1 MPARTANELLAALG
15 SEQGRRDPMPLFAE
29 LHRIGPV
36 CRLEPGSSP
45 YAVVVNGYD
54 AAQEALKDTR
64 FHRLLTADP
73 DPQASVLRRL
83 GGSMMFRNEPDHLR
97 MRKVFQAV
105 LTPRRLAG
113 FEPVV
118 DGLVAELLDDLGK
131 AGADRQ
137 LVDFVDFAYR
147 LPITVIG
154 TFLGIPR
161 SDLGWFRDRTQRIDE
176 YLDLGGKAPEKL
188 AAANQAADELN
199 AYYARMIR
207 DRRLRPRDDDRGGG
221 VGKESDTVGSLV
233 HALDSGTSGIDE
245 QELIDN
251 LLVLVNA
258 SFVTTMN
265 LLTNGLELLL
275 AEPPLI
281 DALRD
286 DPGLASDHVEEILRH
301 QSSVQ
306 LISRKASTDL
316 ELAGEPIAEGSLV
329 LILPGAANRDP
340 AKHPDADTFDPGRD
354 DLQHLSFGAGP
365 FYCVGAA
372 LARMEGRAAFGQLFR
387 RFPGL
392 RLVSEPVRS
401 RSLLL
406 RGHESMPIRLG

>member
-1 MPARTANELLAALG
+1 MSRTANELLAALG

-36 CRLEPGSSP
+36 CRLEPGTSP

-73 DPQASVLRRL
+73 DPQDSVLRRL

-118 DGLVAELLDDLGK
+118 DALVTELLDDLGK
-131 AGADRQ
+131 TGADRQ

-154 TFLGIPR
+154 EFLGIPR

-199 AYYARMIR
+199 AYYARMIAE
-207 DRRLRPRDDDRGGG
+207 RRIRPRDDL
-221 VGKESDTVGSLV
+221 VGSLV

-265 LLTNGLELLL
+265 LLTNGLELVL
-275 AEPPLI
+275 ADPPLI
-281 DALRD
+281 GALRD
-286 DPGLASDHVEEILRH
+286 DPGRASDYVEEILRH

-316 ELAGEPIAEGSLV
+316 ELAGVPIAEGSLV

-392 RLVSEPVRS
+392 RLASEPVRS

-406 RGHESMPIRLG
+406 RGHQSMPIRLG

>member
-1 MPARTANELLAALG
+1 
-15 SEQGRRDPMPLFAE
+15 MPLFAE
-29 LHRIGPV
+29 LHRLGPV
-36 CRLEPGSSP
+36 CPLAPGSSP
-45 YAVVVNGYD
+45 YGFVINGYD

-73 DPQASVLRRL
+73 DPQDAVLRRL

-105 LTPRRLAG
+105 LTPRRLTG
-113 FEPVV
+113 FEPIVEA
-118 DGLVAELLDDLGK
+118 LTAELLDDLAK
-131 AGADRQ
+131 AGANRQ
-137 LVDFVDFAYR
+137 VVEFTDFAYR
-147 LPITVIG
+147 LPITVIA

-161 SDLGWFRDRTQRIDE
+161 SDVDWFKDRTQRIDE
-176 YLDLGGKAPEKL
+176 YLDLGGKEPAKL
-188 AAANQAADELN
+188 AAANQAANELN
-199 AYYARMIR
+199 DYYARMIS
-207 DRRLRPRDDDRGGG
+207 DRRLRPRDDL
-221 VGKESDTVGSLV
+221 VGSLV

-275 AEPPLI
+275 ADPALI
-281 DALRD
+281 EDLRD
-286 DPGLASDHVEEILRH
+286 DPELAASYVEEVLRH

-306 LISRKASTDL
+306 LISRKASTEI
-316 ELAGEPIAEGSLV
+316 ELAGQTIPEGSLV

-340 AKHPDADTFDPGRD
+340 AKHPDADTFDPHRD

-365 FYCVGAA
+365 FFCVGAA
-372 LARMEGRAAFGQLFR
+372 LARMEGRAAFGQLFG

-392 RLVSEPVRS
+392 QLAGPAERS
-401 RSLLL
+401 PSLLL
-406 RGHESMPIRLG
+406 RGHRSMPIRLG

>member
-1 MPARTANELLAALG
+1 MPTANEILAALG
-15 SEQGRRDPMPLFAE
+15 SEAGRRDPMPLFAE

-64 FHRLLTADP
+64 FHRLLSADP
-73 DPQASVLRRL
+73 DPKDAVLRRL
-83 GGSMMFRNEPDHLR
+83 GGSMMFRNEPDHVR

-105 LTPRRLAG
+105 LTPRRLTG

-118 DGLVAELLDDLGK
+118 DDLVGELLGDLGK
-131 AGADRQ
+131 AGADGQ
-137 LVDFVDFAYR
+137 LVDFTDFAYR

-154 TFLGIPR
+154 TFLGIAR
-161 SDLGWFRDRTQRIDE
+161 SDLGWFRDRTQRIDD
-176 YLDLGGKAPEKL
+176 YLDLGGKNPDKL
-188 AAANQAADELN
+188 TAANQAADELG

-207 DRRLRPRDDDRGGG
+207 DRRIRPRDDL
-221 VGKESDTVGSLV
+221 VGSLV
-233 HALDSGTSGIDE
+233 HSLDSGTAGIDE
-245 QELIDN
+245 EELINN

-265 LLTNGLELLL
+265 LLTNGLELLF
-275 AEPPLI
+275 AEPSLI
-281 DALRD
+281 DALRE
-286 DPGLASDHVEEILRH
+286 DPGLASDYVEEILRH

-316 ELAGEPIAEGSLV
+316 VLAGEPIAAGSLV

-340 AKHPDADTFDPGRD
+340 AKHADADVFDPGRD

-387 RFPGL
+387 QFPAL
-392 RLVSEPVRS
+392 RLAGEPVRS

-406 RGHESMPIRLG
+406 RGHQSMPIRVR

>member
-1 MPARTANELLAALG
+1 MPARTANEVLAALG

-36 CRLEPGSSP
+36 CRLEPGTSP

-73 DPQASVLRRL
+73 DPKDSVLRRL

-118 DGLVAELLDDLGK
+118 DDLVTELLDDLGK
-131 AGADRQ
+131 ADRQ

-199 AYYARMIR
+199 AYYARMIAE
-207 DRRLRPRDDDRGGG
+207 RRIRPRDDL
-221 VGKESDTVGSLV
+221 VGSLV

-275 AEPPLI
+275 AEPRLI
-281 DALRD
+281 EALRD
-286 DPGLASDHVEEILRH
+286 DPGLASDYVEEILRH

-392 RLVSEPVRS
+392 RLASEPVRS

>member
-1 MPARTANELLAALG
+1 
-15 SEQGRRDPMPLFAE
+15 MPLFAE

-36 CRLEPGSSP
+36 CRLAPGSSP

-64 FHRLLTADP
+64 FHRLLSADP
-73 DPQASVLRRL
+73 NPKEPVLRRL

-118 DGLVAELLDDLGK
+118 DALSAELLDDLAK
-131 AGADRQ
+131 AGADGQ
-137 LVDFVDFAYR
+137 VVDFVDFAYR

-161 SDLGWFRDRTQRIDE
+161 SDLGWFRDRTQAIDD
-176 YLDLGGKAPEKL
+176 YLDLGGKAPERL
-188 AAANQAADELN
+188 AAANQAAEELN
-199 AYYARMIR
+199 DYYARMIAE
-207 DRRLRPRDDDRGGG
+207 RRIRPRDDL
-221 VGKESDTVGSLV
+221 VGSLV

-265 LLTNGLELLL
+265 LLTNGLEQLL
-275 AEPPLI
+275 AQPALI

-286 DPGLASDHVEEILRH
+286 DPGLAADYVEEVLRH

-306 LISRKASTDL
+306 LISRKASVDL
-316 ELAGEPIAEGSLV
+316 ELAGEAISAGSLV

-340 AKHPDADTFDPGRD
+340 AKHADADTFDPGRE

-387 RFPGL
+387 RLPGL
-392 RLVSEPVRS
+392 RLAGEAVRS
-401 RSLLL
+401 HSLLL
-406 RGHESMPIRLG
+406 RGHQFMPIRMG

>member
-1 MPARTANELLAALG
+1 MRTANEILAALG
-15 SEQGRRDPMPLFAE
+15 SEDGRRDPMPLFAE

-36 CRLEPGSSP
+36 CRLAPGSSP

-64 FHRLLTADP
+64 FHRLLSADP
-73 DPQASVLRRL
+73 NPKEPVLRRL

-105 LTPRRLAG
+105 LTPRRLTG

-118 DGLVAELLDDLGK
+118 DALAAELLDELGK
-131 AGADRQ
+131 AGANGQ
-137 LVDFVDFAYR
+137 VVDFVDFAYR

-161 SDLGWFRDRTQRIDE
+161 SDFGWFRDRTQRIDD
-176 YLDLGGKAPEKL
+176 YLDLGGKAPERL
-188 AAANQAADELN
+188 AAANQAAGELN
-199 AYYARMIR
+199 DYYARMIA
-207 DRRLRPRDDDRGGG
+207 DRRIRPRDDL
-221 VGKESDTVGSLV
+221 VGSLV
-233 HALDSGTSGIDE
+233 HALDSGTSGIDQ

-258 SFVTTMN
+258 SFVTTMS
-265 LLTNGLELLL
+265 LLTNGLEQLLGQPAL
-275 AEPPLI
+275 VE
-281 DALRD
+281 ALRD
-286 DPGLASDHVEEILRH
+286 DPGLAADYVEEILRH

-306 LISRKASTDL
+306 LISRKASVDL
-316 ELAGEPIAEGSLV
+316 ELAGEPISAGSLV

-340 AKHPDADTFDPGRD
+340 VKHADADTFDPGRD

-372 LARMEGRAAFGQLFR
+372 LARMEGRAAFGQLFQ
-387 RFPGL
+387 RFPNL
-392 RLVSEPVRS
+392 RFVGEPVRGH
-401 RSLLL
+401 SLLL
-406 RGHESMPIRLG
+406 RGHSSMPIRLG

>member
-1 MPARTANELLAALG
+1 MAARSANEILAALG

-36 CRLEPGSSP
+36 CRLEPGTSP

-64 FHRLLTADP
+64 FHRLLSADP
-73 DPQASVLRRL
+73 NPKESVLRRL
-83 GGSMMFRNEPDHLR
+83 GGSMMFKNEPEHLR

-105 LTPRRLAG
+105 LTPRRLTG

-118 DGLVAELLDDLGK
+118 EALATELLEDLGK
-131 AGADRQ
+131 SGRDGQ
-137 LVDFVDFAYR
+137 VTDFVDFAYR

-161 SDLGWFRDRTQRIDE
+161 SDLGWFRDRTKAIDD
-176 YLDLGGKAPEKL
+176 YLDLGGKAPERL

-199 AYYARMIR
+199 DYYARMLA
-207 DRRLRPRDDDRGGG
+207 DRRVRPRDDL
-221 VGKESDTVGSLV
+221 VSSLV
-233 HALDSGTSGIDE
+233 DSELAE

-275 AEPPLI
+275 AQPALV
-281 DALRD
+281 DALRNEPARAAD
-286 DPGLASDHVEEILRH
+286 CVEEILRH

-306 LISRKASTDL
+306 LISRKASVDL
-316 ELAGEPIAEGSLV
+316 ELAGETITEGSLV

-340 AKHPDADTFDPGRD
+340 AKHPDADTFDPDRV

-365 FYCVGAA
+365 FYCVGAG
-372 LARMEGRAAFGQLFR
+372 LARMEGRAAFGQLFQ
-387 RFPGL
+387 RFPQLELAG
-392 RLVSEPVRS
+392 EPVRS
-401 RSLLL
+401 HSLLL
-406 RGHESMPIRLG
+406 RGHASMPIRLG

>member
-1 MPARTANELLAALG
+1 MRTANEILVALG
-15 SEQGRRDPMPLFAE
+15 SEDGRRDPMPLFAE

-36 CRLEPGSSP
+36 GRLEPGSSP

-54 AAQEALKDTR
+54 AAQDALKDTR

-73 DPQASVLRRL
+73 DPKDAVLRRL

-105 LTPRRLAG
+105 LTPRRLTG

-118 DGLVAELLDDLGK
+118 EALTAELLDDLGK
-131 AGADRQ
+131 AGADGQ
-137 LVDFVDFAYR
+137 VIDFVDFGYR

-161 SDLGWFRDRTQRIDE
+161 SDLGWFRDRTRAIDD
-176 YLDLGGKAPEKL
+176 YLDLGGKAPERL

-199 AYYARMIR
+199 DYYARMLA
-207 DRRLRPRDDDRGGG
+207 DRRVRPRDDL
-221 VGKESDTVGSLV
+221 VSSLV
-233 HALDSGTSGIDE
+233 DSELAE

-275 AEPPLI
+275 AGRP
-281 DALRD
+281 
-286 DPGLASDHVEEILRH
+286 DPSRAADYVEEILRH

-306 LISRKASTDL
+306 LISRKASVDI
-316 ELAGEPIAEGSLV
+316 ELAGETITAGSLV

-340 AKHPDADTFDPGRD
+340 AKHPDADTFDPDRQ

-365 FYCVGAA
+365 FYCVGAG
-372 LARMEGRAAFGQLFR
+372 LARMEGRAAFGQLFQ
-387 RFPGL
+387 RFPQLELAG
-392 RLVSEPVRS
+392 EPVRS
-401 RSLLL
+401 HSLLL
-406 RGHESMPIRLG
+406 RGHQSMPIRLG

>member
-1 MPARTANELLAALG
+1 MPSRSTNDSRSAADVVAALG

-36 CRLEPGSSP
+36 CRLTPGTSP
-45 YAVVVNGYD
+45 YAFVINGYD
-54 AAQEALKDTR
+54 AAQDALKDTR
-64 FHRLLTADP
+64 FHRLLTPDP
-73 DPQASVLRRL
+73 DPQDPVLRHL

-118 DGLVAELLDDLGK
+118 DAIVAELLAGLGAK
-131 AGADRQ
+131 Q
-137 LVDFVDFAYR
+137 QVVDFTDFAYR

-161 SDLGWFRDRTQRIDE
+161 SDLGWFKDRTQRIDE
-176 YLDLGGKAPEKL
+176 YLDLGGKEPEKL
-188 AAANQAADELN
+188 AAANQAAEELN
-199 AYYARMIR
+199 DYYARMIAE
-207 DRRLRPRDDDRGGG
+207 RRLRPRDDL
-221 VGKESDTVGSLV
+221 VGSLV

-275 AEPPLI
+275 AEPALI
-281 DALRD
+281 DALRE
-286 DPGLASDHVEEILRH
+286 DPELAASYVEEILRH

-306 LISRKASTDL
+306 LISRKASTDIV
-316 ELAGEPIAEGSLV
+316 LAGQLIEEGSLV

-340 AKHPDADTFDPGRD
+340 AKHPDADVFDPGRD

-365 FYCVGAA
+365 FFCVGAA
-372 LARMEGRAAFGQLFR
+372 LARMEGRAAFGQLFQH
-387 RFPGL
+387 FPAL
-392 RLVSEPVRS
+392 RLAGEPERS
-401 RSLLL
+401 PSLLL
-406 RGHESMPIRLG
+406 RGHRSMPIRLG

>member
-1 MPARTANELLAALG
+1 
-15 SEQGRRDPMPLFAE
+15 MPLFAE

-36 CRLEPGSSP
+36 CRLTPGTSP
-45 YAVVVNGYD
+45 YAFVINGYD
-54 AAQEALKDTR
+54 AAQEALKDVR

-73 DPQASVLRRL
+73 DPQDPVLRHL

-105 LTPRRLAG
+105 LTPRRLTG

-118 DGLVAELLDDLGK
+118 DALTTELLDDLAK
-131 AGADRQ
+131 SGANRQ
-137 LVDFVDFAYR
+137 VVEFTDFAYR
-147 LPITVIG
+147 LPITVIA

-161 SDLGWFRDRTQRIDE
+161 SDVDWFKDRTQQIDD
-176 YLDLGGKAPEKL
+176 YLDLGGKEPAKL
-188 AAANQAADELN
+188 AAANQAAEELN
-199 AYYARMIR
+199 AYYAKMIA
-207 DRRLRPRDDDRGGG
+207 DRRLRPRDDL
-221 VGKESDTVGSLV
+221 VGSLV

-275 AEPPLI
+275 AEPALI
-281 DALRD
+281 VALRD
-286 DPGLASDHVEEILRH
+286 DPELAASYVEEVLRH

-316 ELAGEPIAEGSLV
+316 ELAGETIPEGSLV

-340 AKHPDADTFDPGRD
+340 AKHPNADTFDPGRG

-365 FYCVGAA
+365 FFCVGAA
-372 LARMEGRAAFGQLFR
+372 LARMEGRAAFGQLFG

-392 RLVSEPVRS
+392 ELAGPPERS
-401 RSLLL
+401 PSLLL
-406 RGHESMPIRLG
+406 RGHRSMPIRLG

>member
-1 MPARTANELLAALG
+1 
-15 SEQGRRDPMPLFAE
+15 MPLFAE
-29 LHRIGPV
+29 LHRLGPV
-36 CRLEPGSSP
+36 CPLTPGSSP
-45 YAVVVNGYD
+45 YGFVINGYD
-54 AAQEALKDTR
+54 AAQEALKDIR

-73 DPQASVLRRL
+73 DPQDAVLRRL

-105 LTPRRLAG
+105 LTPRRLTG
-113 FEPVV
+113 FEPMVEA
-118 DGLVAELLDDLGK
+118 LTAELLDDLAK
-131 AGADRQ
+131 AGANRQ
-137 LVDFVDFAYR
+137 VVEFTDFAYR
-147 LPITVIG
+147 LPITVIA

-161 SDLGWFRDRTQRIDE
+161 SDVDWFKDRTQRIDE
-176 YLDLGGKAPEKL
+176 YLDLGGKEPAKL

-199 AYYARMIR
+199 DYYARMIA

-221 VGKESDTVGSLV
+221 VGKELDTVGSLV

-275 AEPPLI
+275 ADPALI
-281 DALRD
+281 GDLRD
-286 DPGLASDHVEEILRH
+286 DPALAASYVEEVLRH

-306 LISRKASTDL
+306 LISRKASTEI
-316 ELAGEPIAEGSLV
+316 ELAGQTIPEGSLV

-340 AKHPDADTFDPGRD
+340 AKHPDADTFDPHRD

-365 FYCVGAA
+365 FFCVGAA
-372 LARMEGRAAFGQLFR
+372 LARMEGRAAFGQLFA
-387 RFPGL
+387 RFPGIEL
-392 RLVSEPVRS
+392 AGPAERS
-401 RSLLL
+401 PSLLL
-406 RGHESMPIRLG
+406 RGHRSMPIRLG

>member
-1 MPARTANELLAALG
+1 
-15 SEQGRRDPMPLFAE
+15 MPLFAE

-36 CRLEPGSSP
+36 CPLEPGSSP

-64 FHRLLTADP
+64 FHRLLSADP
-73 DPQASVLRRL
+73 DPKEPVLKRL

-105 LTPRRLAG
+105 LTPRRLTG

-118 DGLVAELLDDLGK
+118 EGLVTELLDDLGK
-131 AGADRQ
+131 VADGQ
-137 LVDFVDFAYR
+137 VVDFVDFAYR
-147 LPITVIG
+147 LPITVIA

-161 SDLGWFRDRTQRIDE
+161 SDVGLFRDRTQRIDD
-176 YLDLGGKAPEKL
+176 YLDLGGKAPERL
-188 AAANQAADELN
+188 MAANQAAEELN
-199 AYYARMIR
+199 DYYARMIA
-207 DRRLRPRDDDRGGG
+207 DRRLRPRDDL
-221 VGKESDTVGSLV
+221 VGSLV
-233 HALDSGTSGIDE
+233 HALDSGTAGIDE

-265 LLTNGLELLL
+265 LLTNGLEQLL
-275 AEPPLI
+275 AQPPLI
-281 DALRD
+281 DVLRD
-286 DPGLASDHVEEILRH
+286 DPGLASDCVEEILRH

-316 ELAGEPIAEGSLV
+316 ELAGVPIAAGSLV

-340 AKHPDADTFDPGRD
+340 AKHPDADTFDPGRE

-372 LARMEGRAAFGQLFR
+372 LARMEGRAAFGQLFQ

-392 RLVSEPVRS
+392 RLAGEPVRS

-406 RGHESMPIRLG
+406 RGHQSMQIRLG

>member
-1 MPARTANELLAALG
+1 MPSRSTNDSRSAADVVAALG

-36 CRLEPGSSP
+36 SRLTPGSSP
-45 YAVVVNGYD
+45 YAFVINGYD

-64 FHRLLTADP
+64 FHRLLSADP
-73 DPQASVLRRL
+73 DPQDPVLRHL
-83 GGSMMFRNEPDHLR
+83 GGSMMFRDEPDHLR

-118 DGLVAELLDDLGK
+118 EALVAELLDELGAK
-131 AGADRQ
+131 Q
-137 LVDFVDFAYR
+137 EEVVDFTDFAYR
-147 LPITVIG
+147 LPITVIAI
-154 TFLGIPR
+154 FLGIPR
-161 SDLGWFRDRTQRIDE
+161 SDVAWFKDRTQRIDE
-176 YLDLGGKAPEKL
+176 YLDLGGKEPTKL
-188 AAANQAADELN
+188 AAANRAAEELN
-199 AYYARMIR
+199 DYYARMISE
-207 DRRLRPRDDDRGGG
+207 RRLRPRDDL
-221 VGKESDTVGSLV
+221 VGSLV

-265 LLTNGLELLL
+265 LLTNGLEQLL
-275 AEPPLI
+275 AVPALI
-281 DALRD
+281 DALRN
-286 DPGLASDHVEEILRH
+286 DPELASSYVEEILRH

-306 LISRKASTDL
+306 LISRKASTDI
-316 ELAGEPIAEGSLV
+316 ELAGVTIAEGSLV

-340 AKHPDADTFDPGRD
+340 AKHPDADTFDPGRE

-365 FYCVGAA
+365 FFCVGAA
-372 LARMEGRAAFGQLFR
+372 LARMEGRAAFGQLFH
-387 RFPGL
+387 RFPTLQLAG
-392 RLVSEPVRS
+392 EPERS
-401 RSLLL
+401 HSLLL
-406 RGHESMPIRLG
+406 RGHRSMPIRLG

>member
-1 MPARTANELLAALG
+1 MVARSANEILAALG

-36 CRLEPGSSP
+36 CRLEPGTSP

-64 FHRLLTADP
+64 FHRLLSADP
-73 DPQASVLRRL
+73 NPTDSVLRRL
-83 GGSMMFRNEPDHLR
+83 GGSMMFKNEPEHLR

-105 LTPRRLAG
+105 LTPRRLTG

-118 DGLVAELLDDLGK
+118 EALATELLDDLGK
-131 AGADRQ
+131 AGRDGQ
-137 LVDFVDFAYR
+137 VIDFVDFAYR

-161 SDLGWFRDRTQRIDE
+161 SDLGWFRDRTKAIDD
-176 YLDLGGKAPEKL
+176 YLDLGGKAPERL

-199 AYYARMIR
+199 DYYARMLA
-207 DRRLRPRDDDRGGG
+207 DRRGRRRDDL
-221 VGKESDTVGSLV
+221 VSSLV
-233 HALDSGTSGIDE
+233 DSELAE

-275 AEPPLI
+275 AQPALI
-281 DALRD
+281 DALRNEPARAAD
-286 DPGLASDHVEEILRH
+286 CVEEILRH

-306 LISRKASTDL
+306 LISRKASVDL
-316 ELAGEPIAEGSLV
+316 ELAGEAITAGSLV
-329 LILPGAANRDP
+329 LVLPGAANRDP
-340 AKHPDADTFDPGRD
+340 AKHPDADLFDPDRV

-365 FYCVGAA
+365 FYCVGAG
-372 LARMEGRAAFGQLFR
+372 LARMEGRAAFGQLFQ
-387 RFPGL
+387 RFPQLELAG
-392 RLVSEPVRS
+392 EPVRS
-401 RSLLL
+401 HSLLL
-406 RGHESMPIRLG
+406 RGHQSMPIRLG

>member
-1 MPARTANELLAALG
+1 MRTANEILVALG
-15 SEQGRRDPMPLFAE
+15 SEDGRRDPMPLFAE

-54 AAQEALKDTR
+54 AAQDALKDTR

-73 DPQASVLRRL
+73 DPKDAVLRRL

-105 LTPRRLAG
+105 LTPRRLTG

-118 DGLVAELLDDLGK
+118 EALTAELLEDLGK
-131 AGADRQ
+131 AGADGQ
-137 LVDFVDFAYR
+137 VIDFVDFAYR

-161 SDLGWFRDRTQRIDE
+161 SDLGWFRDRTKAIDD
-176 YLDLGGKAPEKL
+176 YLDLGGKAPERL

-199 AYYARMIR
+199 DYYARMLA
-207 DRRLRPRDDDRGGG
+207 DRRVRPTDDL
-221 VGKESDTVGSLV
+221 VSSLV
-233 HALDSGTSGIDE
+233 DSELAE

-275 AEPPLI
+275 
-281 DALRD
+281 DAGTP
-286 DPGLASDHVEEILRH
+286 DPSRAADYVEEVLRH

-306 LISRKASTDL
+306 LISRKASVDV
-316 ELAGEPIAEGSLV
+316 ELAGETITAGSLV

-340 AKHPDADTFDPGRD
+340 AKHPDADTFDPDRQ

-365 FYCVGAA
+365 FYCVGAG
-372 LARMEGRAAFGQLFR
+372 LARMEGRAAFSQLFQ
-387 RFPGL
+387 RFPQLKLAG
-392 RLVSEPVRS
+392 EPVRS
-401 RSLLL
+401 HSLLL
-406 RGHESMPIRLG
+406 RGHQSMPIRLG

>member
-1 MPARTANELLAALG
+1 VRTANEILVALG
-15 SEQGRRDPMPLFAE
+15 SEDGRRDPMPLFAE

-36 CRLEPGSSP
+36 GRLEPGSSP

-54 AAQEALKDTR
+54 AAQDALKDTR

-73 DPQASVLRRL
+73 DPKDAVLRRL

-105 LTPRRLAG
+105 LTPRRLTG

-118 DGLVAELLDDLGK
+118 EALTAELLDDLGK
-131 AGADRQ
+131 AGADGQ
-137 LVDFVDFAYR
+137 VIDFVDFAYR

-161 SDLGWFRDRTQRIDE
+161 SDLGWFRDRTQAIDD
-176 YLDLGGKAPEKL
+176 YLDLGGKAPERL

-199 AYYARMIR
+199 DYYARMLA
-207 DRRLRPRDDDRGGG
+207 DRRRSPRDDL
-221 VGKESDTVGSLV
+221 VSSLV
-233 HALDSGTSGIDE
+233 DSELAE

-275 AEPPLI
+275 AGRP
-281 DALRD
+281 
-286 DPGLASDHVEEILRH
+286 DPSRAADYVEEILRH

-306 LISRKASTDL
+306 LISRKASVDI
-316 ELAGEPIAEGSLV
+316 ELAGETITAGSLV

-340 AKHPDADTFDPGRD
+340 AKHPDADTFDPDRQ

-365 FYCVGAA
+365 FYCVGAG
-372 LARMEGRAAFGQLFR
+372 LARMEGRAAFGQLFQ
-387 RFPGL
+387 RFPQLELAG
-392 RLVSEPVRS
+392 EPVRS
-401 RSLLL
+401 HSLLL
-406 RGHESMPIRLG
+406 RGHQSMPIRLG

>member
-1 MPARTANELLAALG
+1 MAARSANEILAALG

-36 CRLEPGSSP
+36 CRLEPGTSP

-73 DPQASVLRRL
+73 DPRDSVLRRL
-83 GGSMMFRNEPDHLR
+83 GGSMMFKNEPEHLR

-105 LTPRRLAG
+105 LTPRRLTG

-118 DGLVAELLDDLGK
+118 EALATELLDDLGK
-131 AGADRQ
+131 AGRDGQ
-137 LVDFVDFAYR
+137 VVDFVDFAYR

-161 SDLGWFRDRTQRIDE
+161 SDLGWFRDRTKAIDD
-176 YLDLGGKAPEKL
+176 YLDLGGKAPERL

-199 AYYARMIR
+199 DYYARMLA
-207 DRRLRPRDDDRGGG
+207 DRRVQPRDDL
-221 VGKESDTVGSLV
+221 VSSLV
-233 HALDSGTSGIDE
+233 DSELAE

-275 AEPPLI
+275 AQPALV
-281 DALRD
+281 DALRNEPARAAD
-286 DPGLASDHVEEILRH
+286 CVEEILRH

-306 LISRKASTDL
+306 LISRKASVDL
-316 ELAGEPIAEGSLV
+316 ELGGETIAEGSLV

-340 AKHPDADTFDPGRD
+340 AKHPDADTFDPDRV

-365 FYCVGAA
+365 FYCVGAG
-372 LARMEGRAAFGQLFR
+372 LARMEGRAAFGQLFQ
-387 RFPGL
+387 RFPQVELAG
-392 RLVSEPVRS
+392 EPVRS
-401 RSLLL
+401 HSLLL
-406 RGHESMPIRLG
+406 RGHASMPIRLG

>member
-1 MPARTANELLAALG
+1 MPARTANEVLAALG

-73 DPQASVLRRL
+73 DPQDSVLRRL

-113 FEPVV
+113 FESVV
-118 DGLVAELLDDLGK
+118 DGLVTELLDDLGK
-131 AGADRQ
+131 AGADR
-137 LVDFVDFAYR
+137 LVVDFVDFAYR

-199 AYYARMIR
+199 AYYARMIG
-207 DRRLRPRDDDRGGG
+207 DRRLRPRDDL
-221 VGKESDTVGSLV
+221 VGSLV

-275 AEPPLI
+275 AEPPLV
-281 DALRD
+281 DAVRD
-286 DPGLASDHVEEILRH
+286 DPGLAADYVEEILRH

-306 LISRKASTDL
+306 LISRKASIDL
-316 ELAGEPIAEGSLV
+316 ELAGVPIAEGSLV

-340 AKHPDADTFDPGRD
+340 ARHPDADTFDPGRD

-392 RLVSEPVRS
+392 RLESEPVRS

-406 RGHESMPIRLG
+406 RGHQSMPIRLG

>member
-1 MPARTANELLAALG
+1 MRTANEILAALG
-15 SEQGRRDPMPLFAE
+15 SEAGRRDPMPLFAE

-36 CRLEPGSSP
+36 CRLAPGSSP

-64 FHRLLTADP
+64 FRRLLSADP
-73 DPQASVLRRL
+73 NPKEPVLRRL

-105 LTPRRLAG
+105 LTPRRLTG

-118 DGLVAELLDDLGK
+118 DALAAELLDDLGK
-131 AGADRQ
+131 AGANGQ
-137 LVDFVDFAYR
+137 MIDFVDFAYR

-161 SDLGWFRDRTQRIDE
+161 SDFGWFRDRTQRIDD
-176 YLDLGGKAPEKL
+176 YLDLGGKAPERL
-188 AAANQAADELN
+188 AAANQAAEELN
-199 AYYARMIR
+199 DYYARMIA
-207 DRRLRPRDDDRGGG
+207 DRRIRPRDDL
-221 VGKESDTVGSLV
+221 VGSLV

-265 LLTNGLELLL
+265 LLTNGLEQLLSQ
-275 AEPPLI
+275 P
-281 DALRD
+281 ALVEAVRD
-286 DPGLASDHVEEILRH
+286 DPGLAADYVEEILRH

-306 LISRKASTDL
+306 LISRKASVDL
-316 ELAGEPIAEGSLV
+316 ELAGEPISAGSLV

-340 AKHPDADTFDPGRD
+340 IKHADADTFDPGRD

-372 LARMEGRAAFGQLFR
+372 LARMEGRAAFGQLFQ
-387 RFPGL
+387 RFPNL
-392 RLVSEPVRS
+392 RFEGEPVRS
-401 RSLLL
+401 HSLLL
-406 RGHESMPIRLG
+406 RGHSSMPIRLG

>member
-1 MPARTANELLAALG
+1 VRTANEILVALG
-15 SEQGRRDPMPLFAE
+15 SEDGRRDPMPLFAE

-54 AAQEALKDTR
+54 AAQDALKDTR

-73 DPQASVLRRL
+73 DPKDAVLRRL

-105 LTPRRLAG
+105 LTPRRLTG

-118 DGLVAELLDDLGK
+118 EALTAELLDDLGK
-131 AGADRQ
+131 AGADGQ
-137 LVDFVDFAYR
+137 VIDFVDFAYR

-161 SDLGWFRDRTQRIDE
+161 SDLGWFRDRTQAIDD
-176 YLDLGGKAPEKL
+176 YLDLGGKAPERL

-199 AYYARMIR
+199 DYYARMLA
-207 DRRLRPRDDDRGGG
+207 DRRRSPRDDL
-221 VGKESDTVGSLV
+221 VSSLV
-233 HALDSGTSGIDE
+233 DSELAE

-275 AEPPLI
+275 AGRP
-281 DALRD
+281 
-286 DPGLASDHVEEILRH
+286 DPSRAADYVEEVLRH

-306 LISRKASTDL
+306 LISRKASVDI
-316 ELAGEPIAEGSLV
+316 ELAGETITAGSLV

-340 AKHPDADTFDPGRD
+340 AKHPDADTFDPDRQ

-365 FYCVGAA
+365 FYCVGAG
-372 LARMEGRAAFGQLFR
+372 LARMEGRAAFSQLFQ
-387 RFPGL
+387 RFPQLKLAG
-392 RLVSEPVRS
+392 EPVRS
-401 RSLLL
+401 HSLLL
-406 RGHESMPIRLG
+406 RGHQSMPIRLG

>member
-1 MPARTANELLAALG
+1 MSRTANELLAALG

-73 DPQASVLRRL
+73 DPQDSVLRRL

-105 LTPRRLAG
+105 LTPRRLTG

-118 DGLVAELLDDLGK
+118 DGLVTELLDDLGK
-131 AGADRQ
+131 SGADRQ
-137 LVDFVDFAYR
+137 VVDFVDFAYR

-188 AAANQAADELN
+188 EAANQAADELN

-207 DRRLRPRDDDRGGG
+207 DRRIRPRDDL
-221 VGKESDTVGSLV
+221 VGSLV

-275 AEPPLI
+275 AKPELI

-286 DPGLASDHVEEILRH
+286 DPGLASDYVEEILRH

-316 ELAGEPIAEGSLV
+316 DLAGEPIAEGSLV

-340 AKHPDADTFDPGRD
+340 AKHPEADTFDPGRD

-387 RFPGL
+387 RFPGV
-392 RLVSEPVRS
+392 RLASEPVRS

>member
-1 MPARTANELLAALG
+1 MSRTANEVLAALG

-36 CRLEPGSSP
+36 CRLEPGTSP

-73 DPQASVLRRL
+73 DPQDSVLRRL

-113 FEPVV
+113 FESVV
-118 DGLVAELLDDLGK
+118 DDLVTELLDDLGK
-131 AGADRQ
+131 TGADRQ
-137 LVDFVDFAYR
+137 VVDFVDFAYR

-199 AYYARMIR
+199 AYYARMIAE
-207 DRRLRPRDDDRGGG
+207 RRIRPRDDL
-221 VGKESDTVGSLV
+221 VGSLV

-275 AEPPLI
+275 AKPGLI
-281 DALRD
+281 EALRD
-286 DPGLASDHVEEILRH
+286 DPGLASDCVEEILRH

-340 AKHPDADTFDPGRD
+340 ARHPDADTFDPGRD

-392 RLVSEPVRS
+392 RLASEPVRS

>member
-1 MPARTANELLAALG
+1 MRTANEILAALG
-15 SEQGRRDPMPLFAE
+15 SEDGRRDPMPLFAE

-36 CRLEPGSSP
+36 CRLAPGSSP

-54 AAQEALKDTR
+54 AAQAALKDTR
-64 FHRLLTADP
+64 FHRLLSADP
-73 DPQASVLRRL
+73 NPKEPVLRRL

-105 LTPRRLAG
+105 LTPRRLTG

-118 DGLVAELLDDLGK
+118 DALAAELLDDLGK
-131 AGADRQ
+131 AGANGQ
-137 LVDFVDFAYR
+137 VIDFVDFAYR

-161 SDLGWFRDRTQRIDE
+161 SDFGWFRDRTQRIDD
-176 YLDLGGKAPEKL
+176 YLDLGGKAPERL
-188 AAANQAADELN
+188 AAANQAAEELN
-199 AYYARMIR
+199 DYYARMIA
-207 DRRLRPRDDDRGGG
+207 DRRIRPRDDL
-221 VGKESDTVGSLV
+221 VGSLV
-233 HALDSGTSGIDE
+233 HALDSGTSGIDQ

-265 LLTNGLELLL
+265 LLTNGLEQLLSQ
-275 AEPPLI
+275 P
-281 DALRD
+281 ALVEAVRD
-286 DPGLASDHVEEILRH
+286 DPGLAADYVEEILRH

-306 LISRKASTDL
+306 LISRKASVDL
-316 ELAGEPIAEGSLV
+316 ELAGEPISAGSLV

-340 AKHPDADTFDPGRD
+340 IKHADADTFDPGRD

-372 LARMEGRAAFGQLFR
+372 LARMEGRAAFGQLFQ
-387 RFPGL
+387 RFPNL
-392 RLVSEPVRS
+392 RFEGEPVRS
-401 RSLLL
+401 HSLLL
-406 RGHESMPIRLG
+406 RGHSSMPIRLG

>member
-1 MPARTANELLAALG
+1 MAARSANEILAALG

-36 CRLEPGSSP
+36 CRLEPGTSP

-64 FHRLLTADP
+64 FHRLLSADP
-73 DPQASVLRRL
+73 NPKESVLRRL
-83 GGSMMFRNEPDHLR
+83 GGSMMFKNEPEHLR

-105 LTPRRLAG
+105 LTPRRLTG

-118 DGLVAELLDDLGK
+118 EALATELLEDLGK
-131 AGADRQ
+131 SGRDGQ
-137 LVDFVDFAYR
+137 VIDFVDFAYR

-161 SDLGWFRDRTQRIDE
+161 SDLGWFRDRTKAIDD
-176 YLDLGGKAPEKL
+176 YLDLGGKAPERL

-199 AYYARMIR
+199 DYYARMLA
-207 DRRLRPRDDDRGGG
+207 DRRVRPRDDL
-221 VGKESDTVGSLV
+221 VSSLV
-233 HALDSGTSGIDE
+233 DSELAE

-275 AEPPLI
+275 AQPALV
-281 DALRD
+281 DALRNEPARAAD
-286 DPGLASDHVEEILRH
+286 CVEEILRH

-306 LISRKASTDL
+306 LISRKASVDL
-316 ELAGEPIAEGSLV
+316 DLAGETITEGSLV

-340 AKHPDADTFDPGRD
+340 AKHPNADTFDPDRV

-365 FYCVGAA
+365 FYCVGAG
-372 LARMEGRAAFGQLFR
+372 LARMEGRAAFGQLFQ
-387 RFPGL
+387 RFPQLELAG
-392 RLVSEPVRS
+392 EPVRS
-401 RSLLL
+401 HSLLL
-406 RGHESMPIRLG
+406 RGHASMPIRLG

>member
-1 MPARTANELLAALG
+1 MRTADEILAALG
-15 SEQGRRDPMPLFAE
+15 SEDGRRDPMPLFAE

-36 CRLEPGSSP
+36 CRLRPGSSP

-54 AAQEALKDTR
+54 AAHDALKDTR

-73 DPQASVLRRL
+73 DPKDSVLRRL
-83 GGSMMFRNEPDHLR
+83 GGSMMFKNEPEHLR
-97 MRKVFQAV
+97 MRKVFQTV
-105 LTPRRLAG
+105 LTPRRLTG

-118 DGLVAELLDDLGK
+118 EAIVTELLDDLGK
-131 AGADRQ
+131 AGADGQ
-137 LVDFVDFAYR
+137 VIDFVDFAYR

-161 SDLGWFRDRTQRIDE
+161 SDLGWFRDRTKAIDD
-176 YLDLGGKAPEKL
+176 YLDLGGKAPERL

-199 AYYARMIR
+199 DYYARMIA
-207 DRRLRPRDDDRGGG
+207 DRRTAPRDDL
-221 VGKESDTVGSLV
+221 VSSLV
-233 HALDSGTSGIDE
+233 DSELSE

-265 LLTNGLELLL
+265 LLTNGLALLHDRPELIEQASGRA
-275 AEPPLI
+275 AEY
-281 DALRD
+281 
-286 DPGLASDHVEEILRH
+286 VEEILRH

-306 LISRKASTDL
+306 LISRKASVDL
-316 ELAGEPIAEGSLV
+316 ELAGEPIAAGSLV

-340 AKHPDADTFDPGRD
+340 AKHPDADAFDPGRQ

-365 FYCVGAA
+365 FYCVGAG
-372 LARMEGRAAFGQLFR
+372 LARMEGRAAFGQLFQ

-392 RLVSEPVRS
+392 RLAEEPVRS

-406 RGHESMPIRLG
+406 RGHQSMLIRLE

>member
-1 MPARTANELLAALG
+1 
-15 SEQGRRDPMPLFAE
+15 MPLFAE

-36 CRLEPGSSP
+36 CRLEPGTSP

-73 DPQASVLRRL
+73 DPKDSVLRRL

-118 DGLVAELLDDLGK
+118 DDLVAELLDDLGK
-131 AGADRQ
+131 TGADRQ
-137 LVDFVDFAYR
+137 PVDFVDFAYR

-154 TFLGIPR
+154 AFLGIPR

-199 AYYARMIR
+199 AYYARMIAE
-207 DRRLRPRDDDRGGG
+207 RRIRPRDDL
-221 VGKESDTVGSLV
+221 VGSLV

-286 DPGLASDHVEEILRH
+286 DPGLAADYVEEILRH

-392 RLVSEPVRS
+392 RLASEPVRS

-406 RGHESMPIRLG
+406 RGHQSMPIRLG

>member
-1 MPARTANELLAALG
+1 MRTANEILAALG
-15 SEQGRRDPMPLFAE
+15 SEDGRRDPMPLFAE

-36 CRLEPGSSP
+36 CRLAPGSSP

-64 FHRLLTADP
+64 FHRLLSADP
-73 DPQASVLRRL
+73 NPKEPVLRRL

-105 LTPRRLAG
+105 LTPRRLTG

-118 DGLVAELLDDLGK
+118 DALAAELLDELGK
-131 AGADRQ
+131 AGANGQ
-137 LVDFVDFAYR
+137 VVDFVDFAYR

-161 SDLGWFRDRTQRIDE
+161 SDFGWFRDRTQRIDD
-176 YLDLGGKAPEKL
+176 YLDLGGKAPERL
-188 AAANQAADELN
+188 AAANQAAGELN
-199 AYYARMIR
+199 DYYARMIA
-207 DRRLRPRDDDRGGG
+207 DRRIRPRDDL
-221 VGKESDTVGSLV
+221 VGSLV
-233 HALDSGTSGIDE
+233 HALDSGTSGIDQ

-265 LLTNGLELLL
+265 LLTNGLEQLL
-275 AEPPLI
+275 AQPALVE
-281 DALRD
+281 ALRD
-286 DPGLASDHVEEILRH
+286 DPGLAADYVEEILRH

-306 LISRKASTDL
+306 LISRKASVDL
-316 ELAGEPIAEGSLV
+316 ELAGEPISAGSLV

-340 AKHPDADTFDPGRD
+340 VKHADADTFDPGRD

-372 LARMEGRAAFGQLFR
+372 LARMEGRAAFGQLFQ
-387 RFPGL
+387 RFPNL
-392 RLVSEPVRS
+392 RFVGEPVRS
-401 RSLLL
+401 HSLLL
-406 RGHESMPIRLG
+406 RGHSSMPIRLG

>member
-1 MPARTANELLAALG
+1 MRTANEILAALG
-15 SEQGRRDPMPLFAE
+15 SEAGRRDPMPLFAE

-36 CRLEPGSSP
+36 CRLAPGSSP

-64 FHRLLTADP
+64 FHRLLSADP
-73 DPQASVLRRL
+73 NPKEPVLRRL

-105 LTPRRLAG
+105 LTPRRLTG

-118 DGLVAELLDDLGK
+118 DALAAELLDDLGK
-131 AGADRQ
+131 AGANGQ
-137 LVDFVDFAYR
+137 VIDFVDFAYR

-161 SDLGWFRDRTQRIDE
+161 SDFGWFRDRTQRIDD
-176 YLDLGGKAPEKL
+176 YLDLGGKAPERL
-188 AAANQAADELN
+188 AAANQAAEELN
-199 AYYARMIR
+199 DYYARMIA
-207 DRRLRPRDDDRGGG
+207 DRRIRPRDDL
-221 VGKESDTVGSLV
+221 VGSLV
-233 HALDSGTSGIDE
+233 HALDSGTSGIDQ

-265 LLTNGLELLL
+265 LLTNGLEQLL
-275 AEPPLI
+275 AQP
-281 DALRD
+281 ALVEAVRD
-286 DPGLASDHVEEILRH
+286 DPGLAADYVEEILRH

-306 LISRKASTDL
+306 LISRKASVDL
-316 ELAGEPIAEGSLV
+316 ELAGEPISAGSLV

-340 AKHPDADTFDPGRD
+340 VKHADADTFDPGRD

-372 LARMEGRAAFGQLFR
+372 LARMEGRAAFGQLFQ
-387 RFPGL
+387 RFPNL
-392 RLVSEPVRS
+392 RFEGEPVRS
-401 RSLLL
+401 HSLLL
-406 RGHESMPIRLG
+406 RGHSSMPIRLG

>member
-1 MPARTANELLAALG
+1 MAARSANEILAALG

-36 CRLEPGSSP
+36 CRLEPGTSP

-73 DPQASVLRRL
+73 DPRDSVLRRL
-83 GGSMMFRNEPDHLR
+83 GGSMMFKNEPEHLR

-105 LTPRRLAG
+105 LTPRRLTG

-118 DGLVAELLDDLGK
+118 EALATELLDDLGK
-131 AGADRQ
+131 AGRDGQ
-137 LVDFVDFAYR
+137 VIDFVDFAYR

-161 SDLGWFRDRTQRIDE
+161 SDLGWFRDRTKAIDD
-176 YLDLGGKAPEKL
+176 YLDLGGKAPERL

-199 AYYARMIR
+199 DYYARMLA
-207 DRRLRPRDDDRGGG
+207 DRRVRPRDDL
-221 VGKESDTVGSLV
+221 VSSLV
-233 HALDSGTSGIDE
+233 DSELAE

-275 AEPPLI
+275 DQPALV
-281 DALRD
+281 DALRNEPARAD
-286 DPGLASDHVEEILRH
+286 ACVEEILRH

-306 LISRKASTDL
+306 LISRKASVDV
-316 ELAGEPIAEGSLV
+316 ELAGETITEGSLV

-340 AKHPDADTFDPGRD
+340 AKHVDADTFDPDRV

-365 FYCVGAA
+365 FYCVGAG

-387 RFPGL
+387 RFPQLEPAG
-392 RLVSEPVRS
+392 EPVRS
-401 RSLLL
+401 HSLLL
-406 RGHESMPIRLG
+406 RGHASMPIRLG

>member
-1 MPARTANELLAALG
+1 MRTANEILVALG
-15 SEQGRRDPMPLFAE
+15 SEDGRRDPMPLFAE

-36 CRLEPGSSP
+36 GRLEPGSSP

-54 AAQEALKDTR
+54 AAQDALKDTR

-73 DPQASVLRRL
+73 DPKDAVLRRL

-105 LTPRRLAG
+105 LTPRRLTG

-118 DGLVAELLDDLGK
+118 EALTAELLDDLGK
-131 AGADRQ
+131 AGADGQ
-137 LVDFVDFAYR
+137 VIDFVDFAYR

-161 SDLGWFRDRTQRIDE
+161 SDLGWFRDRTRAIDD
-176 YLDLGGKAPEKL
+176 YLDLGGKVPERL

-199 AYYARMIR
+199 DYYARMLA
-207 DRRLRPRDDDRGGG
+207 DRRVRPRDDL
-221 VGKESDTVGSLV
+221 VSSLV
-233 HALDSGTSGIDE
+233 DSELAE

-275 AEPPLI
+275 AGRP
-281 DALRD
+281 
-286 DPGLASDHVEEILRH
+286 DPSRAADYVEEILRH

-306 LISRKASTDL
+306 LISRKASVDI
-316 ELAGEPIAEGSLV
+316 ELAGETITAGSLV

-340 AKHPDADTFDPGRD
+340 AKHPDADTFDPDRQ

-365 FYCVGAA
+365 FYCVGAG
-372 LARMEGRAAFGQLFR
+372 LARMEGRAAFGQLFQ
-387 RFPGL
+387 RFSQL
-392 RLVSEPVRS
+392 ELADEPVRS
-401 RSLLL
+401 HSLLL
-406 RGHESMPIRLG
+406 RGHQSMPIRLG

>member
-1 MPARTANELLAALG
+1 
-15 SEQGRRDPMPLFAE
+15 MPLFAE

-36 CRLEPGSSP
+36 CRLEPGTSP

-73 DPQASVLRRL
+73 DPKDSVLRRL

-118 DGLVAELLDDLGK
+118 DDLVTELLDDLGK
-131 AGADRQ
+131 ADRQ

-199 AYYARMIR
+199 AYYARMIAE
-207 DRRLRPRDDDRGGG
+207 RRIRPRDDL
-221 VGKESDTVGSLV
+221 VGSLV

-275 AEPPLI
+275 AEPRLI
-281 DALRD
+281 EALRD
-286 DPGLASDHVEEILRH
+286 DPGLASDYVEEILRH

-392 RLVSEPVRS
+392 RLASEPVRS

>member
-1 MPARTANELLAALG
+1 
-15 SEQGRRDPMPLFAE
+15 
-29 LHRIGPV
+29 
-36 CRLEPGSSP
+36 
-45 YAVVVNGYD
+45 
-54 AAQEALKDTR
+54 
-64 FHRLLTADP
+64 
-73 DPQASVLRRL
+73 
-83 GGSMMFRNEPDHLR
+83 MMFRNEPDHLR

-105 LTPRRLAG
+105 LTPRRLTG

-118 DGLVAELLDDLGK
+118 EALAAELLDDLGK
-131 AGADRQ
+131 TGVDGQ
-137 LVDFVDFAYR
+137 MIDFVDFAYR
-147 LPITVIG
+147 FPITVIG

-188 AAANQAADELN
+188 GAANQAAEELN
-199 AYYARMIR
+199 DYYAGMIAE
-207 DRRLRPRDDDRGGG
+207 RRIRPRDDL
-221 VGKESDTVGSLV
+221 VGSLV

-265 LLTNGLELLL
+265 LLTNGLELLM
-275 AEPPLI
+275 ADPPLVE
-281 DALRD
+281 ALID
-286 DPGLASDHVEEILRH
+286 DPGLAADYVEEILRH

-306 LISRKASTDL
+306 LISRKASVDL
-316 ELAGEPIAEGSLV
+316 ELAGEQIGAGSLV
-329 LILPGAANRDP
+329 LILPRAANRDP
-340 AKHPDADTFDPGRD
+340 AKHADADTFDPGRD

-387 RFPGL
+387 RFPDL
-392 RLVSEPVRS
+392 RLVGEPVRS
-401 RSLLL
+401 QSLLL
-406 RGHESMPIRLG
+406 RGHRSMPIRLR

>member
-1 MPARTANELLAALG
+1 MRTANEILAALG
-15 SEQGRRDPMPLFAE
+15 SEDGRRDPMPLFAE

-36 CRLEPGSSP
+36 CRLAPGSSP

-64 FHRLLTADP
+64 FHRLLSADP
-73 DPQASVLRRL
+73 NPKEPVLRRL

-105 LTPRRLAG
+105 LTPRRLTG

-118 DGLVAELLDDLGK
+118 DALAAELLDDLGK
-131 AGADRQ
+131 AGADGQ
-137 LVDFVDFAYR
+137 VIDFVDFAYR

-161 SDLGWFRDRTQRIDE
+161 SDLGWFRDRTQRIDD
-176 YLDLGGKAPEKL
+176 YLDLGGKAPERL
-188 AAANQAADELN
+188 AAANQAAEELN
-199 AYYARMIR
+199 DYYARMIA
-207 DRRLRPRDDDRGGG
+207 DRRIRPRDDL
-221 VGKESDTVGSLV
+221 VGSLV

-265 LLTNGLELLL
+265 LLTNGLEQLLSQPAL
-275 AEPPLI
+275 VE
-281 DALRD
+281 ALRD
-286 DPGLASDHVEEILRH
+286 DPGLAADYVEEILRH

-306 LISRKASTDL
+306 LISRKASVDL
-316 ELAGEPIAEGSLV
+316 ELAGEPISAGSLV
-329 LILPGAANRDP
+329 LILLGAANRDP
-340 AKHPDADTFDPGRD
+340 VKHADADTFDPGRD

-372 LARMEGRAAFGQLFR
+372 LARMEGRAAFGQLFQ
-387 RFPGL
+387 RFPNL
-392 RLVSEPVRS
+392 RFVGEPVRS
-401 RSLLL
+401 HSLLL
-406 RGHESMPIRLG
+406 RGHSSMPIRLG

>member
-1 MPARTANELLAALG
+1 MAARSANEILAALG

-36 CRLEPGSSP
+36 CRLEPGTSP

-64 FHRLLTADP
+64 FGRLLTADP
-73 DPQASVLRRL
+73 DPQDAVLRRL
-83 GGSMMFRNEPDHLR
+83 GGSMMFKNEPEHLR

-105 LTPRRLAG
+105 LTPRRLTG

-118 DGLVAELLDDLGK
+118 EALATELLDDLGK
-131 AGADRQ
+131 AGRDGQ
-137 LVDFVDFAYR
+137 VIDFVDFAYR

-161 SDLGWFRDRTQRIDE
+161 SDLGWFRDRTKAIDD
-176 YLDLGGKAPEKL
+176 YLDLGGKAPERL

-199 AYYARMIR
+199 DYYARMLA
-207 DRRLRPRDDDRGGG
+207 DRRVQPRDDL
-221 VGKESDTVGSLV
+221 VSSLV
-233 HALDSGTSGIDE
+233 DSDLAE

-275 AEPPLI
+275 AQPDLV

-286 DPGLASDHVEEILRH
+286 EPVRAADCVEEILRH

-306 LISRKASTDL
+306 LISRKASVDL
-316 ELAGEPIAEGSLV
+316 ELAGETITAGSLV

-340 AKHPDADTFDPGRD
+340 AKHPDADTFDPDRV

-365 FYCVGAA
+365 FYCVGAG
-372 LARMEGRAAFGQLFR
+372 LARMEGRAAFGQLFQ
-387 RFPGL
+387 RFPQLQLAG
-392 RLVSEPVRS
+392 EPVRS
-401 RSLLL
+401 HSLLL
-406 RGHESMPIRLG
+406 RGHASMPIRLG

>member
-1 MPARTANELLAALG
+1 MAARSANEILAALG

-54 AAQEALKDTR
+54 AAQDALKDTR

-73 DPQASVLRRL
+73 DPKDAVLRRL

-105 LTPRRLAG
+105 LTPRRLTG

-118 DGLVAELLDDLGK
+118 EALTAELLDDLGK
-131 AGADRQ
+131 AGADGQ
-137 LVDFVDFAYR
+137 VIDFVDFAYR

-161 SDLGWFRDRTQRIDE
+161 SDLGWFRDRTQAIDD
-176 YLDLGGKAPEKL
+176 YLDLGGKAPERL

-199 AYYARMIR
+199 DYYARMLA
-207 DRRLRPRDDDRGGG
+207 DRRVRPTDDL
-221 VGKESDTVGSLV
+221 VSSLV
-233 HALDSGTSGIDE
+233 DSELAE

-275 AEPPLI
+275 AAGTP
-281 DALRD
+281 
-286 DPGLASDHVEEILRH
+286 DPGRAADYVEEVLRH

-306 LISRKASTDL
+306 LISRKASVDI
-316 ELAGEPIAEGSLV
+316 ELAGEMITAGSLV

-340 AKHPDADTFDPGRD
+340 AKHPDADTFDPDRQ

-365 FYCVGAA
+365 FYCVGAG
-372 LARMEGRAAFGQLFR
+372 LARMEGRAAFSQLFQ
-387 RFPGL
+387 RFPQLKLAG
-392 RLVSEPVRS
+392 EPVRS
-401 RSLLL
+401 HSLLL
-406 RGHESMPIRLG
+406 RGHQSMPIRLG

>member
-1 MPARTANELLAALG
+1 MAARSANEILAALG

-36 CRLEPGSSP
+36 CRLEPGTSP

-64 FHRLLTADP
+64 FHRLLSADP
-73 DPQASVLRRL
+73 NPRDSVLRRL
-83 GGSMMFRNEPDHLR
+83 GGSMMFKNEPEHLR

-105 LTPRRLAG
+105 LTPRRLTG

-118 DGLVAELLDDLGK
+118 EALATELLEDLGK
-131 AGADRQ
+131 SGRDGQ
-137 LVDFVDFAYR
+137 VTDFVDFAYR

-161 SDLGWFRDRTQRIDE
+161 SDLGWFRDRTKAIDD
-176 YLDLGGKAPEKL
+176 YLDLGGKAPERL

-199 AYYARMIR
+199 DYYARMLA
-207 DRRLRPRDDDRGGG
+207 DRRVRPRDDL
-221 VGKESDTVGSLV
+221 VSSLV
-233 HALDSGTSGIDE
+233 DSELAE

-275 AEPPLI
+275 AQPALV
-281 DALRD
+281 DALRNEPARAAD
-286 DPGLASDHVEEILRH
+286 CVEEILRH

-306 LISRKASTDL
+306 LISRKASVDL
-316 ELAGEPIAEGSLV
+316 DLAGETITEGSLV

-340 AKHPDADTFDPGRD
+340 AKHPDADTFDPDRV

-365 FYCVGAA
+365 FYCVGAG
-372 LARMEGRAAFGQLFR
+372 LARMEGRAAFGQLFQ
-387 RFPGL
+387 RFPQLELAG
-392 RLVSEPVRS
+392 EPVRS
-401 RSLLL
+401 HSLLL
-406 RGHESMPIRLG
+406 RGHASMPIRLG